1 MSTYPLRKL
10 IPDAT
15 MASVCFLL
23 PPGSQMRF
31 LGAKKKF
38 SLCIVCV
45 YAVYACHAMSSPPPP
60 QVPLSP
66 LSDPMLSCL
75 FFFFLLV
82 FMVGLATLK
91 TVFLPYF

>member
-23 PPGSQMRF
+23 PPGSQMIY
-31 LGAKKKF
+31 LEAKKNSPSPLF
-38 SLCIVCV
+38 VCTLCTLVMQ
-45 YAVYACHAMSSPPPP
+45 CHPPPSR
-60 QVPLSP
+60 VPLSP

-82 FMVGLATLK
+82 FRVGLATVK

>member
-10 IPDAT
+10 ILDAT

-23 PPGSQMRF
+23 PPESQIIY
-31 LGAKKKF
+31 LGEKKILLLHC
-38 SLCIVCV
+38 LCVRCV
-45 YAVYACHAMSSPPPP
+45 RLSCNVIPPH

-75 FFFFLLV
+75 LFFFFFLV
-82 FMVGLATLK
+82 FRVGLAMVK